1 MKKYA
6 LTVCLA
12 LVLALG
18 TAAAARAGTQAA
30 TDESLFREAKLL
42 VFDKSW
48 EAALDRI
55 EELLDRFPASPLAG
69 QALFYKGEC
78 LGALR
83 GREREALRAYK
94 AYIRLED
101 AKPSLVEESEGS
113 IVDLAFDLYQGGDA
127 QALREIESRLGHP
140 NKVVRYYA
148 AYKLSLVPDKK
159 QAVKAAPVLSQIV
172 ETEKDPE
179 LLDRARIALLRVSP
193 ESLKTAEDGTPRTE
207 STARMLQDP
216 HPGRRPEGARL
227 LAQHPVRPGRPGPER
242 PGRGRQGGPPQEG
255 LRRQQDHERAGQV
268 EGEHPPHRRRGRH
281 GLRDLDRLKD
291 GRKEHRT

>member
-1 MKKYA
+1 MKKNA

-83 GREREALRAYK
+83 GREREALRTYK
-94 AYIRLED
+94 AYIRLKD

-148 AYKLSLVPDKK
+148 AYKMSLVSDKK

-193 ESLKTAEDGTPRTE
+193 ESLKTAEDGQPRTG
-207 STARMLQDP
+207 STARMF
-216 HPGRRPEGARL
+216 H
-227 LAQHPVRPGRPGPER
+227 
-242 PGRGRQGGPPQEG
+242 
-255 LRRQQDHERAGQV
+255 LRIRAAGQKEPAFSLNIPFALADLALSALDEEDKAELRKKGYDV
-268 EGEHPPHRRRGRH
+268 SKIMNEMAKSKESILRIVGE
-281 GLRDLDRLKD
+281 D
-291 GRKEHRT
+291 GTVFEIWID